1 MIEKPLRIAVLASPS
16 RRVGPASDLARL
28 MRALEPIFRQVLQPI
43 LLVTEG
49 VRRALEEQG
58 ICTRYAAIE
67 PLPEADEGAM
77 ATIAARIVTNNKDRA
92 VDWVIYLTDPADPIS
107 LHPESLAIKRQCVVH
122 GKPYLGTLRAAAEFC
137 VLEALAKDPAAV
149 RPYLVPAVALPESE
163 QPAGR
168 LLGLVAHDSR
178 KGVMLEFAARH
189 FALLDRFRQRVS
201 TGTTGD
207 LLNGHLPA
215 RLTAGWQAEADEAQV
230 RERLGLPLGTL
241 ADKIA
246 DRVEI
251 EKGVGLMQACLAG
264 RSGEWTHP
272 FKSGPKG
279 GDAEIAELIL
289 ERPGATVI
297 FFEDPHVAREH
308 EADIQLLERAARL
321 NGAANLCF
329 HHSVTAERWA
339 SLMEK
344 ALEAGD
350 VPMLQ
355 ALVN

>member
-1 MIEKPLRIAVLASPS
+1 MEQKTLRIAILASPS
-16 RRVGPASDLARL
+16 RRIGPASDLARL
-28 MRALEPIFRQVLQPI
+28 MRALEPIFGTILRPK

-49 VRRALEEQG
+49 VRRALAEQG
-58 ICTRYAAIE
+58 ICSGYTAIE

-77 ATIAARIVTNNKDRA
+77 ATIAARIVTNDRLRA

-122 GKPYLGTLRAAAEFC
+122 GKPYLGTLRAAAEYC
-137 VLEALAKDPAAV
+137 VLEALAQDAAAV
-149 RPYLVPAVALPESE
+149 RPYLVPAGALPESE
-163 QPAGR
+163 LPAGR

-178 KGVMLEFAARH
+178 KGVMLDFAARH
-189 FALLDRFRQRVS
+189 FVLLDKFRQRVS

-215 RLTAGWQAEADEAQV
+215 RLTAGWQAEADEAMV

-246 DRVEI
+246 DRAEI
-251 EKGVGLMQACLAG
+251 EKGVALMQACLTG
-264 RSGEWTHP
+264 RKGDWTHP

-339 SLMEK
+339 SLMEM

-350 VPMLQ
+350 VPVLK
-355 ALVN
+355 ALV